1 VFGASADKVSYN
13 QEFSD
18 DKGYPFPL
26 ISDPDL
32 KLIKDLGIVLNGKLS
47 KRVTFVIGKDG
58 KIAKVY
64 ETVKPAT
71 HAKEVLEFVKGLK

>member
-1 VFGASADKVSYN
+1 MFGASADQVSFN

-18 DKGYPFPL
+18 DKGYPYPL

-32 KLIKDLGIVLNGKLS
+32 KLIKDLGILTGKFS

-58 KIAKVY
+58 KIAKIY
-64 ETVKPAT
+64 DTVKPAT
-71 HAKEVLEFVKGLK
+71 HAKDVLEFVKGLK